1 MGGLRGYQEN
11 RGEEGDGL
19 KRWHDGLSLQI
30 WNGIFFLSCQ
40 VEGMGWRWGYQGV
53 RREVGEELEEWQ
65 SQKAR
70 SVKDDKKLVQCFLI
84 MMTLHPEG
92 EISERVSE

>member
-1 MGGLRGYQEN
+1 
-11 RGEEGDGL
+11 
-19 KRWHDGLSLQI
+19 
-30 WNGIFFLSCQ
+30 
-40 VEGMGWRWGYQGV
+40 MGWRWGYQGV
-53 RREVGEELEEWQ
+53 RRVVGEELEEW
-65 SQKAR
+65 QKAR